1 MSAQVA
7 DVVFIKNNSVLLVQ
21 QRKESAHGL
30 WSYPGGHVE
39 DGETLEQ
46 AAIREVKEELS
57 ADLIS
62 PKFMK
67 TYTVETLR
75 GALDINTFTGE
86 LSGEIT
92 LKDDELMTYKWFTL
106 KELEKSKGTLRGS
119 CVIDQA
125 RDALNAT

>member
-21 QRKESAHGL
+21 QRKESAYGL

-75 GALDINTFTGE
+75 GALDIKTFTGE

-92 LKDDELMTYKWFTL
+92 LKDDELMAYKWFTL
-106 KELEKSKGTLRGS
+106 EELEKSKSALRGS